1 MNDTE
6 LLLTMS
12 INMQY
17 LHIKA
22 LTKLTEDKETLN
34 EATLIVKECQKLL
47 ERMMKEESENMGND
61 LGFELADK
69 QPNQKSFKEK
79 LWKH

>member
-22 LTKLTEDKETLN
+22 LTKMTEDKETLN

-47 ERMMKEESENMGND
+47 ERMMKEETENMGND

-69 QPNQKSFKEK
+69 PEQKSLKNKFWK
-79 LWKH
+79 L